1 MSQVLNLILHSIV
14 KNRIGIT
21 LIICAAL
28 STAIGQMLWKMS
40 HSIPD
45 IWFIFGF
52 LLYFCGAVLMIVAF
66 RFGELS
72 VLHPLLSFGY
82 IFSIFLGSLF
92 LGESLSFLQILAILI
107 IIAGATLIGGGD
119 DD

>member
-1 MSQVLNLILHSIV
+1 VSHVFNLIIHSIV

-28 STAIGQMLWKMS
+28 STAIGQMFWKLS

-45 IWFIFGF
+45 VWFIFGF
-52 LLYFCGAVLMIVAF
+52 LLYFCGALLMIVAF

-92 LGESLSFLQILAILI
+92 LGESLTFLQIIGI
-107 IIAGATLIGGGD
+107 IVIIVGASLIGGGD